1 MPQASNAVG
10 IRVQLRFRITQHER
24 DLKLMENI
32 VKYFGSGKVY
42 KYNGKAAV
50 ILTIVKFSD
59 ITEIIIPR
67 ARRAPLVGVKLYD
80 YLD

>member
-1 MPQASNAVG
+1 
-10 IRVQLRFRITQHER
+10 
-24 DLKLMENI
+24 MENI

-50 ILTIVKFSD
+50 SLTIVKFSD
-59 ITEIIIPR
+59 ITEIIIPFLNKN
-67 ARRAPLVGVKLYD
+67 PLVGVKLYD